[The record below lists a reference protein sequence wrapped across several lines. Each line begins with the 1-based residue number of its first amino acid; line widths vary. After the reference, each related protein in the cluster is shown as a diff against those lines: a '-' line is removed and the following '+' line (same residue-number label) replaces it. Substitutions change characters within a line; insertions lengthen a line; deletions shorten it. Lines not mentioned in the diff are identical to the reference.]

1 MKINNEFKEAAQF
14 LSSLRL
20 AYGEVRLLQ
29 SGEIDFILERAKEL
43 SIPNVK
49 EYIEHIKNNKKT
61 INRSP
66 KKILEVD

>member
-49 EYIEHIKNNKKT
+49 EYIEHIKNNKKI
-61 INRSP
+61 INRTP

>member
-1 MKINNEFKEAAQF
+1 MKINNEFKDAAQF

-61 INRSP
+61 INRTP
-66 KKILEVD
+66 KKILEVN

>member
-1 MKINNEFKEAAQF
+1 MKINEEYKEAAQF

-20 AYGEVRLLQ
+20 AYGEVRQLQ
-29 SGEIDFILERAKEL
+29 RAEIDFILDRAKEL

-49 EYIEHIKNNKKT
+49 EYIEYIKNNKKI
-61 INRSP
+61 INRTP

>member
-1 MKINNEFKEAAQF
+1 MKINNEYKEAAQF
-14 LSSLRL
+14 LSILRL

-29 SGEIDFILERAKEL
+29 SSEIDFILERAKEL

-61 INRSP
+61 INRAP

>member
-1 MKINNEFKEAAQF
+1 MKINKEYKEAAQF

-20 AYGEVRLLQ
+20 AYGEVRQLQ
-29 SGEIDFILERAKEL
+29 KAEIDFILDRAKEL

-49 EYIEHIKNNKKT
+49 EYIDKKI
-61 INRSP
+61 INRTP

>member
-1 MKINNEFKEAAQF
+1 MKINKEYEEAAQF

-20 AYGEVRLLQ
+20 AYGEVRQLQ
-29 SGEIDFILERAKEL
+29 RAEIDFILDRAKEL

-49 EYIEHIKNNKKT
+49 EYIEYIKNNKKI
-61 INRSP
+61 INRTP